1 MDPEVATAVEHGTN
15 FVIVETIVVVPNEVT
30 VVVAVT
36 GP

>member
-1 MDPEVATAVEHGTN
+1 MDPEVAMAVEQGTN
-15 FVIVETIVVVPNEVT
+15 FVIVETIVVVPTDAT

>member
-1 MDPEVATAVEHGTN
+1 MVPEVAIAVEQGTN
-15 FVIVETIVVVPNEVT
+15 FVIVETKVVVPTDVT